1 MKNIESNLICVD
13 KDCKLNRAITNWK
26 ELQNHFQYQHKVYTQ
41 EKFEKK
47 VNIKL
52 KENNQKLKMSIEQH
66 ISEYIAKEEQQINQR
81 IKSLFQLFQN
91 HSIIEFVHL
100 QEQIINNEQIESI
113 SPNHQYDSNLKKYI
127 EIYYN
132 SSGQSNQSLVNTF
145 LEGVKYKFN
154 TIINEMLNFIDKL
167 ELNHKQ
173 ESQYSY
179 NEAPQPQ
186 QEDYFYQKN
195 IQFNQNSNQTYQN
208 QYDYKYVQQ
217 QENTDVYQFQQEDP
231 SNKPLRWYKSPSNQ
245 QQRPQLY
252 AQEQSKKDYQQG
264 LQLQQE
270 KQYKPEYIYNPKND
284 VNNDNQDRI
293 QFLLPSESNQIKKSN
308 PTKIKVI
315 DTQDLNQEKQ
325 DIPIVVE
332 QSQNQG
338 KEIQTDQSFQRTK
351 IVGKKFDITNSDKHL
366 KYSQRFTQYSCVQQ
380 GVALVEG
387 AFTLNDNA
395 KVKFKFSEPFEKIL
409 TASFGMQNVDDQG
422 KKLGTYNLYLDQS
435 GMLYKN
441 EKARQGQL
449 KIELNQEYMMQYR
462 AEKRLLSFRKQDH
475 SEYLH
480 IEGSISGSFKFYVK
494 LYGLQVSIIK

>member
-1 MKNIESNLICVD
+1 MKSLESNLICID
-13 KDCKLNRAITNWK
+13 KDCKFNRVITNWN

-52 KENNQKLKMSIEQH
+52 KENNQKLKVSIEQN
-66 ISEYIAKEEQQINQR
+66 ISEYIAKEEQSINQR

-100 QEQIINNEQIESI
+100 QEQIINNEQIESL
-113 SPNHQYDSNLKKYI
+113 SSNNQNDRNLKKYI

-132 SSGQSNQSLVNTF
+132 QSGQSNQSLVNTF
-145 LEGVKYKFN
+145 LEGVKYKLN
-154 TIINEMLNFIDKL
+154 TITDEILNFIDKL

-179 NEAPQPQ
+179 NDARKPQ
-186 QEDYFYQKN
+186 QEDFFYQN
-195 IQFNQNSNQTYQN
+195 NMQFNFNSNQTYQN

-217 QENTDVYQFQQEDP
+217 QENTDMHQFQQEDP
-231 SNKPLRWYKSPSNQ
+231 QNKPLRWYKGPSNQ

-252 AQEQSKKDYQQG
+252 AWEQSQKDYQQG

-270 KQYKPEYIYNPKND
+270 QQQKLEQIYNTKTEAI
-284 VNNDNQDRI
+284 NDNQDRI
-293 QFLLPSESNQIKKSN
+293 QFLFPSETTQIKQSN
-308 PTKIKVI
+308 PQKIKVI

-325 DIPIVVE
+325 DRPNVVE
-332 QSQNQG
+332 LSQNKV
-338 KEIQTDQSFQRTK
+338 KEIQVDQSSQRTK
-351 IVGKKFDITNSDKHL
+351 MVGKKFDITNSDKHL
-366 KYSQRFTQYSCVQQ
+366 KYSQRFTQFSCIQQ

-395 KVKFKFSEPFEKIL
+395 KVKFRFSEPFEKIL
-409 TASFGMQNVDDQG
+409 TASIGMQNVDDQG
-422 KKLGTYNLYLDQS
+422 KKLGTYNLYLEQS

-441 EKARQGQL
+441 EKARQGSL
-449 KIELNQEYMMQYR
+449 KIELNQEYILQYR
-462 AEKRLLSFRKQDH
+462 AEKRLLSFRKQEL

-480 IEGSISGSFKFYVK
+480 IEGSTSGSFKFYVK
-494 LYGLQVSIIK
+494 LYGLKVSIIK